1 MITYGSVAIALLL
14 RKSIKRRCYMK
25 ALLALL
31 GVILLALFCSA
42 VADLDFCG
50 GLMFAL
56 VIVAFIAVGLGN

>member
-1 MITYGSVAIALLL
+1 
-14 RKSIKRRCYMK
+14 MK